1 MRFVRKLTVNLR
13 QSAPFWWINFNFSKT
28 VADKMTLHYNEH
40 DYSADKLTYRGE
52 ICGTVVE
59 YNFTSFNSYSCD
71 FL

>member
-1 MRFVRKLTVNLR
+1 
-13 QSAPFWWINFNFSKT
+13 
-28 VADKMTLHYNEH
+28 MTLHYNEH

-71 FL
+71 FLQSPDKKEFLKACKESVYRAGLS